1 MQLSRVLQYSDIMK
15 LSQALKE
22 LKLDDKLFTVVTE
35 VDTKKELD
43 KINEDFFYQ
52 IPENKDKHPEY
63 GDQVNVNIDNIMFVY
78 KIKEGEEDD

>member
-1 MQLSRVLQYSDIMK
+1 MQLNRVLQYSDIMK

-22 LKLDDKLFTVVTE
+22 LKLDNKLFTVVTE
-35 VDTKKELD
+35 LDTKKELD

-63 GDQVNVNIDNIMFVY
+63 SDQVNVNIDNITFAY
-78 KIKEGEEDD
+78 KMKEAEENG

>member
-1 MQLSRVLQYSDIMK
+1 MQLNRVLLYSDIMK

-35 VDTKKELD
+35 LDTKKELD

-52 IPENKDKHPEY
+52 IPENKDKHPGY
-63 GDQVNVNIDNIMFVY
+63 GDQVNVNIDNITFVY
-78 KIKEGEEDD
+78 KMKEAEENG